1 MQVGKHTHIEA
12 SDQAVRIV
20 FGPERGLWDRVS
32 RFLWAALFS
41 FPLCGLLGAIAMAPL
56 RGSGEI
62 VLACVFGALGASF
75 LVRIILDLLWTLFG
89 WEEIL
94 LDEHTLTMTVRL
106 FAYRRTE
113 SFAVGDISE
122 LRYDGQLK
130 ERFGFR
136 RPRVAFEYQ
145 GRTVG
150 TSSRITRQEV
160 HAAVRHLRAKLARDN
175 A

>member
-12 SDQAVRIV
+12 SDEAVRIV
-20 FGPERGLWDRVS
+20 FGPQRGLWDRAS
-32 RFLWAALFS
+32 RVLWAAMFS
-41 FPLCGLLGAIAMAPL
+41 IPLCVLLGGISMAPL
-56 RGSGEI
+56 RESREI
-62 VLACVFGALGASF
+62 VMACVFGGLAVSF
-75 LVRIILDLLWTLFG
+75 LLRILLDVLWTLFG
-89 WEEIL
+89 REEIL
-94 LDEHTLTMTVRL
+94 LDEHTLTIIVRL

-122 LRYDGQLK
+122 LRYDGQPK

-150 TSSRITRQEV
+150 TSRRVTRQEV
-160 HAAVRHLRAKLARDN
+160 HAAVRHLRAKLARDK

>member
-1 MQVGKHTHIEA
+1 MQVGKQTHIEA
-12 SDQAVRIV
+12 SDKAVRIV
-20 FGPERGLWDRVS
+20 FGPERGLWDRAS
-32 RFLWAALFS
+32 RVLWAVMFS
-41 FPLCGLLGAIAMAPL
+41 FPLCGLLGALLIAPM
-56 RGSGEI
+56 RGTGEI
-62 VLACVFGALGASF
+62 VLACVFGAFAASF
-75 LVRIILDLLWTLFG
+75 LVRIILDVLWRLFG
-89 WEEIL
+89 REEIL
-94 LDEHTLTMTVRL
+94 LDEHTLTMNVRL

-150 TSSRITRQEV
+150 TSRHVTRQEV